1 MYVLNESLKNTM
13 FINQSAFKG
22 KVYKIEN
29 IFVSQKDGHLNFI
42 DFEIVV
48 PHVVDCVKLDI
59 VLEILG

>member
-1 MYVLNESLKNTM
+1 M